1 MIRHPHSKTGTK
13 RAFTLI
19 ELLVVIVI
27 IAILAAMLLP
37 ALSKAKEKAI
47 RTQCLNN
54 QKQLLIALLG
64 YAYDNGDKFPIA
76 QDGYWIWDLDGRAA
90 SAMLAASTPAFE
102 KACYDPGT
110 RIRFTDEDNLALWGW
125 GGGDNGFRV
134 LGYALTLPNSAALLP
149 TNVNRTIQ
157 TEPIQ
162 FGPILMPAP
171 ANSDRVLVADATIS
185 HTDEHDPTHWADAS
199 YHWTDIVGSYPKHHM
214 SPHMKGFSP
223 AGGNVGMLDGHA
235 EWRKMQFMTVRGYG
249 GVGGSDDNGSSPTF
263 WW

>member
-1 MIRHPHSKTGTK
+1 MYHPYLKTNFK

-19 ELLVVIVI
+19 ELLVVIAI

-37 ALSKAKEKAI
+37 ALAKAKEKAI

-64 YAYDNGDKFPIA
+64 YAYDNGDKFPTA
-76 QDGYWIWDLDGRAA
+76 QAGYWIWDLDGKAA
-90 SAMLAASTPAFE
+90 DAILAASTPAFE

-110 RIRFTDEDNLALWGW
+110 RIRFDDADNLALWNLS
-125 GGGDNGFRV
+125 GGSFRV
-134 LGYALTLPNSAALLP
+134 LGYALTLPNSPALLP

-171 ANSDRVLVADATIS
+171 ANASRVLVADATIS
-185 HTDEHDPTHWADAS
+185 HTDEHDPTHKFDSS
-199 YHWTDIVGSYPKHHM
+199 YHWTDVIGSYSKHHL
-214 SPHMKGFSP
+214 SPHMKNTVP
-223 AGGNVGMLDGHA
+223 VGGNVGMLDGHA
-235 EWRKMQFMTVRGYG
+235 EWRKMDQMTVRGYG
-249 GVGGSDDNGSSPTF
+249 GVGGAQDNGTCPTF